1 MIKRTFTALTAAGA
15 LLALTAAPAGAQ
27 QDVCVTYDFAGSELC
42 VLRDSGAAP
51 IVDTLLRTDVCITY
65 DFAGSELC
73 VIRDTIG
80 PIGR

>member
-1 MIKRTFTALTAAGA
+1 MILGTSTALAAA
-15 LLALTAAPAGAQ
+15 ATLLALTAAPASAQ

-42 VLRDSGAAP
+42 VIEETNAIAWPLIREADP
-51 IVDTLLRTDVCITY
+51 CITY

-80 PIGR
+80 YGG